1 MSTVARDWSGRLRG
15 MAHRLRHSVFHP
27 QWVSFRFKEQAA
39 RETAALAG
47 GDVLDIGCA
56 DSALRARLK
65 PSVRYVGLDYPGT
78 ATALYRTRPDVFGDA
93 QRLPFRDASFDAV
106 VVLDVLEHLPRPQAC
121 LTEMARVLRPG
132 GSVLLH
138 VPFAY
143 PLHDRPFDFWRFT
156 GHGLQTLAAG
166 AGLHVQTLAARG
178 HAVEGAALLLNLALS
193 QSLLAAVRRLRPAIV
208 LGVLLVPAVVVVN
221 LAGWLL
227 SRLAP
232 AVDFLPVSY
241 WAVLSLPA
249 ARTDG

>member
-1 MSTVARDWSGRLRG
+1 MSAGPDWTGRLR
-15 MAHRLRHSVFHP
+15 RLAQRFRHSMLHP

-39 RETAALAG
+39 REVAVLAD

-65 PSVRYVGLDYPGT
+65 ASARYVGLDYPGT
-78 ATALYRTRPDVFGDA
+78 ATALYRTLPGVFGDA
-93 QRLPFRDASFDAV
+93 QSLPFRDASFDTI
-106 VVLDVLEHLPRPQAC
+106 VVLDVLEHLPRPQEC
-121 LTEMARVLRPG
+121 LVEMARVLRPG

-156 GHGLQTLAAG
+156 GHGLETLAVG
-166 AGLHVQTLAARG
+166 AGLQVQTVAARG
-178 HAVEGAALLLNLALS
+178 QAIEGAALLLNLALT
-193 QSLLAAVRRLRPAIV
+193 QSLLEAARRVRPVIV
-208 LGVLLVPAVVVVN
+208 LGVLLVPVVVVVN

-232 AVDFLPVSY
+232 TVDFLPVSY
-241 WAVLSLPA
+241 WAVLSLPP